1 MPLLLDLTPL
11 RVSPSYRR
19 LWSGFTL
26 SGVGAQLAT
35 VAIGLQVYDITRSTF
50 AVGIVGLC
58 ALVPLVVMGLYGGA
72 IVDHYDRRKVAL
84 AAGLLLWVVSILN
97 TVQAA
102 LGNTHV
108 GVLYALVGLYNAGF
122 GVVSPARSAIYP
134 RLLDRSLLPAAN
146 ALSVTAMNISMTV
159 GPLLAGLLVDW
170 GGYVTAYAV
179 DAALF
184 TFAVWG
190 ILRLEPIPP
199 EADPDADPGAV
210 RRRPGFASVLDG
222 LRFLGTRPNVRM
234 TFLADFCAMI
244 LAQPRALF
252 PAVAVLSFGG
262 GAKTV
267 GVLSAAVAVGAV
279 VAMLV
284 SGPLG
289 RVRRQGLAVIVS
301 VALWGVS
308 IVGFGLAVAA
318 ANGAL
323 PRGWALWLGA
333 LALAGAGAADSV
345 SAVFRTTIL
354 QAATPDHLRG
364 RLQGVFVVVVAGGP
378 RLGDVVAG
386 SLATVSTEAWAAV
399 VGGVLCVVAVLALA
413 AWQRG
418 FVRYDAHHPTP

>member
-170 GGYVTAYAV
+170 VATS
-179 DAALF
+179 
-184 TFAVWG
+184 
-190 ILRLEPIPP
+190 PP
-199 EADPDADPGAV
+199 TPSTPPCSPSPSGASCGWNPF
-210 RRRPGFASVLDG
+210 RQKRIRRPTPPPCGVVRASPRCSTGFASS
-222 LRFLGTRPNVRM
+222 
-234 TFLADFCAMI
+234 A
-244 LAQPRALF
+244 
-252 PAVAVLSFGG
+252 PA
-262 GAKTV
+262 
-267 GVLSAAVAVGAV
+267 
-279 VAMLV
+279 
-284 SGPLG
+284 
-289 RVRRQGLAVIVS
+289 
-301 VALWGVS
+301 
-308 IVGFGLAVAA
+308 
-318 ANGAL
+318 
-323 PRGWALWLGA
+323 
-333 LALAGAGAADSV
+333 
-345 SAVFRTTIL
+345 
-354 QAATPDHLRG
+354 
-364 RLQGVFVVVVAGGP
+364 
-378 RLGDVVAG
+378 
-386 SLATVSTEAWAAV
+386 
-399 VGGVLCVVAVLALA
+399 
-413 AWQRG
+413 
-418 FVRYDAHHPTP
+418 PTCE